1 MPNDNHWMNEA
12 DTDEVVDMDV
22 LKEEEEKKKN
32 SAKQNRPGA
41 RGKKPVKR
49 LEVEVGERLGKR
61 GPLVLMYGQGPKPRT
76 SVNVPISAEI
86 RNKLEKKTVGPR
98 GQVCALLIE
107 WALDELAAQGKS
119 ITATPIK

>member
-1 MPNDNHWMNEA
+1 MPNNDDWMNELDKDDA
-12 DTDEVVDMDV
+12 TDIEI

-32 SAKQNRPGA
+32 STKQHRPGA

-107 WALDELAAQGKS
+107 WALDELAARGKS
-119 ITATPIK
+119 ITATPVK